1 MNRKLPLTL
10 IAALVLGAPAF
21 AASPTSGS
29 GTESRGEI
37 GFGVGQSDVG
47 ADEIGVDSAQFLGL
61 RGGYNFNP
69 QFQVEGQFSKA
80 SENGDVAGTGVDST
94 IELYM
99 VNAVL
104 NFHPPKKEFVPYVMA
119 GVGRADV
126 SVDAGSVSASDNSTA
141 YQIGGGTRV
150 YFGESKRMAFRADV
164 SMMKESTFDDNSTI
178 TTFTGGLT
186 FRLGGR

>member
-1 MNRKLPLTL
+1 MNRKLPF
-10 IAALVLGAPAF
+10 ALVAVLMLGAPAF
-21 AASPTSGS
+21 AAGGTDSP
-29 GTESRGEI
+29 GEI
-37 GFGVGQSDVG
+37 GFGFGQSDVG
-47 ADEIGVDSAQFLGL
+47 ADEIGVDNAQYLGL

-69 QFQVEGQFSKA
+69 QFQVEGQFSSSSA
-80 SENGDVAGTGVDST
+80 DGSVAGTDVDST
-94 IELYM
+94 IQVYM

-126 SVDAGSVSASDNSTA
+126 EVDGGGTSVSDDSVA

-150 YFGESKRMAFRADV
+150 FFGQSKRMAFRADV
-164 SMMKESTFDDNSTI
+164 TMMKESTFDDESTI